1 MITSPSDN
9 DYITIRQL
17 RQQYG
22 DWKKIQDAE
31 KAKRRIVTV
40 TCSKPC
46 DYYLNS
52 NGQRVAPSKLN
63 LALH

>member
-1 MITSPSDN
+1 MIDSTYPQ
-9 DYITIRQL
+9 YLTIRDL
-17 RQQYG
+17 RQKYQ
-22 DWKKIQDAE
+22 DWKKVQDSE

-40 TCSKPC
+40 TTCKPC

-52 NGQRVAPSKLN
+52 NGQRVTPSKLN